1 MDKILKYTTLI
12 YALLI
17 FVGCTMQYF
26 FFLKFKINIIGYLSF
41 NDAILSFLPT
51 IFFLSILFFV
61 ACSILYFYDLWIHK
75 KIQGLTR
82 KIQGLLI
89 FIGILL
95 LFIFPCVLLSL
106 NFSHH
111 KVVLYYI
118 LLVFP
123 IFIYLLYN
131 FLKKKDL
138 YNKIVWKYIYV
149 IFILA
154 MSIILSSLYATTK
167 SDDLIKGRSII
178 GNVSFIYEEQ
188 NIGTNKDIILIG
200 STSDHIFLYDKA
212 KKEASVYEKSNITFL
227 KFRN

>member
-51 IFFLSILFFV
+51 IIFLSILFFV

-138 YNKIVWKYIYV
+138 YNKIVWKYICY
-149 IFILA
+149 FHF
-154 MSIILSSLYATTK
+154 
-167 SDDLIKGRSII
+167 
-178 GNVSFIYEEQ
+178 GNVNNSFISLCNNE
-188 NIGTNKDIILIG
+188 
-200 STSDHIFLYDKA
+200 
-212 KKEASVYEKSNITFL
+212 V
-227 KFRN
+227 